1 MLKIAITGALSTG
14 KHHLASSLE
23 RALKDAGRDA
33 QVAVTDPPASSGSAA
48 GHTSHTGYGLTLLC
62 GLESA
67 EAARQAA
74 DQSIRSA
81 LAAAGTAYCVLYGS
95 APQRLEQALAAVE
108 RLLPGSPLRQQ
119 APAGKSKAWVWV
131 CDKCSDPA
139 CEHRLLSDLLAQRAA
154 Y

>member
-1 MLKIAITGALSTG
+1 MLKIAVTGAPSTG
-14 KHHLASSLE
+14 KHQLASDLE
-23 RALKDAGRDA
+23 RTLQDAGRDA
-33 QVAVTDPPASSGSAA
+33 QVAVTDPSASSGGAA
-48 GHTSHTGYGLTLLC
+48 GHTDHAGYGLTLLC

-95 APQRLEQALAAVE
+95 APQRLAQALGAVE
-108 RLLPGSPLRQQ
+108 RLLPGSPPRKQ
-119 APAGKSKAWVWV
+119 AQAGRSKAWVWV